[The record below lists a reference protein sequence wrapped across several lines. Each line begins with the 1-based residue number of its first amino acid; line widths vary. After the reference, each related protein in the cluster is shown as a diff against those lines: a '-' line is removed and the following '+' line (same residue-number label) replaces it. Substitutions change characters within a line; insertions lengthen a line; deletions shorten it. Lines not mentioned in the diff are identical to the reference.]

1 MKNLKD
7 KIFESS
13 FSFSETEFDK
23 SIKTPEKRKVQNAIY
38 KQLEKT
44 GTTGRFYRDD
54 NWEGVRLV
62 RKDITEADFSTWRT
76 ENLLTNSNFYW
87 ELVLFNANRISN
99 SKSGSFSINKWDV
112 SKNKS
117 NDSTLTDISI
127 AIDGNTKENLSGQLS
142 YNFNSDT
149 RKIVC
154 DSSNLVT
161 NFDSWQWESITI
173 TK

>member
-13 FSFSETEFDK
+13 FPMEFDK

-62 RKDITEADFSTWRT
+62 GYRK
-76 ENLLTNSNFYW
+76 
-87 ELVLFNANRISN
+87 
-99 SKSGSFSINKWDV
+99 SKDGMSQWKQYKVEIVVKGAEQPFMGG
-112 SKNKS
+112 
-117 NDSTLTDISI
+117 TLNCHAAGTVD
-127 AIDGNTKENLSGQLS
+127 DP
-142 YNFNSDT
+142 FDT
-149 RKIVC
+149 YDMSCCIGY
-154 DSSNLVT
+154 
-161 NFDSWQWESITI
+161 
-173 TK
+173 